1 MAFTIDFDNEFRF
14 GTIEV
19 DDVGFDCVLPS
30 EFSAPT
36 LAVGEDRPKNPFG
49 LRRHFSKLLG
59 TRSDSTRYGWKPAI
73 GHKWRSVL
81 PRGRQLLK
89 TA

>member
-30 EFSAPT
+30 EFSAAA

-49 LRRHFSKLLG
+49 PSRCFSKLLG
-59 TRSDSTRYGWKPAI
+59 TRSGSIRYVWKSAI
-73 GHKWRSVL
+73 GH
-81 PRGRQLLK
+81 Q
-89 TA
+89 